1 MLTLPAVESGNR
13 GRYAER
19 RSIAVA
25 NVNWFRKLAWRA
37 PRDGKPQGTLRAA
50 AARAAA
56 RIVIRQAKRDML
68 ISRLAHEALARL

>member
-1 MLTLPAVESGNR
+1 MPTLTAPEPSNQ

-25 NVNWFRKLAWRA
+25 NVNWFRRLAWRA
-37 PRDGKPQGTLRAA
+37 LRDGGPKGALRAT

-56 RIVIRQAKRDML
+56 RIVIRQAKRDAL
-68 ISRLAHEALARL
+68 ISRIAHEALASR